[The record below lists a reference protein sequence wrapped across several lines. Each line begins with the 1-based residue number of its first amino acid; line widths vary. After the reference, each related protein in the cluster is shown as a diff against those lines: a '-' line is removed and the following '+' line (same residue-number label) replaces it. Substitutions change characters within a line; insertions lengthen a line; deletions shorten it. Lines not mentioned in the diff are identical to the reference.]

1 MKQLTMLEAQE
12 VNGGGVIKKV
22 VKWVKKHCKKNGN
35 GGVTCRF

>member
-22 VKWVKKHCKKNGN
+22 VAWVKKHVKLNGN
-35 GGVTCRF
+35 GGVTISF